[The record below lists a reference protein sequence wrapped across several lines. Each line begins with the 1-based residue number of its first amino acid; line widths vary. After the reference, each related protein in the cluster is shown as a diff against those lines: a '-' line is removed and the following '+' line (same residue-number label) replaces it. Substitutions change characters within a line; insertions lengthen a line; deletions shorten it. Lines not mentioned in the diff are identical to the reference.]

1 MLIWSVTFWHHYSLD
16 GLFLGLDGHFS
27 EQGEKNGK
35 LEGLYG
41 LSGVKIWYQEIKNLD
56 EDGHYGALDENNGG
70 LDRLYLG
77 KNWLLEKGVGGI
89 GGSDEGSGCSDEGYG
104 VVDRKYF
111 LDGGELW
118 NIFWAV
124 RAFFKSLTLYFYAYH
139 RTCFVSADD

>member
-1 MLIWSVTFWHHYSLD
+1 MLIWSGTFWHHWSLD
-16 GLFLGLDGHFS
+16 GLIIEFDRHFLGQDG
-27 EQGEKNGK
+27 KNGK
-35 LEGLYG
+35 LVGLYG
-41 LSGVKIWYQEIKNLD
+41 LSGFEFGYREIKYLD

-70 LDRLYLG
+70 LDRLYLE

-111 LDGGELW
+111 LDGGGLW

-124 RAFFKSLTLYFYAYH
+124 SASYKSLTL
-139 RTCFVSADD
+139 